1 MMGALHVDKI
11 RWGILSTARIAT
23 ETVIPAIQAGG
34 TRGYILAIASRDQK
48 TAEAAAARLGIP
60 RAYGSYEELLADP
73 DIDAV
78 YNPLPNHLH
87 VPWSVRA
94 LEAGKHILCE
104 KPLARNV
111 AEAMI
116 LVEAGRRHPELKVM
130 EAFMYK
136 FHPQWHKVRS
146 LVEDGA
152 IGELRTVSTVF
163 AYYEDNADNIRN
175 TADVGGG
182 GLLDIGCYAISVPRY
197 LFAAEPARL
206 VATLEF
212 DPRFQT
218 DRLDSA
224 ILAFGRGT
232 ATFTCSTQLDH
243 YQRVT
248 VHGTG
253 GSIEV
258 EIPFNAPT
266 DRPCKLFYRHGG
278 ELEEIL
284 LDTCNQYALQADA
297 FAQAILWNEPEPV
310 PLYDA
315 VANMKVIEA
324 AFASAKAGTWIT
336 LG

>member
-1 MMGALHVDKI
+1 MQA
-11 RWGILSTARIAT
+11 SSARGD
-23 ETVIPAIQAGG
+23 V
-34 TRGYILAIASRDQK
+34 LAIASRDQGR
-48 TAEAAAARLGIP
+48 AAAAAERLGIP
-60 RAYGSYEELLADP
+60 RAYGSYEELLDDP

-94 LEAGKHILCE
+94 LEAGKHVLCE

-116 LVEAGRRHPELKVM
+116 LVEAGQRHPALKVM

-136 FHPQWHKVRS
+136 FHPQWQKVRS
-146 LVEDGA
+146 LVQEGA
-152 IGELRTVSTVF
+152 IGELRTVATTF
-163 AYYEDNADNIRN
+163 AYFLDDGANIRN
-175 TADVGGG
+175 MSAIGGG
-182 GLLDIGCYAISVPRY
+182 GLLDIGCYAISVPRL
-197 LFAAEPARL
+197 LFNSEPVRL

-212 DPRFQT
+212 DPSFET

-224 ILAFGRGT
+224 ILEFRQGT
-232 ATFTCSTQLDH
+232 ATFTCSTQLDSF
-243 YQRVT
+243 QRVT
-248 VHGTG
+248 VHGTS

-266 DRPCKLFYRHGG
+266 DRPCKLFFRHGG

-284 LDTCNQYALQADA
+284 IDTCDQYALQADA
-297 FAQAILWNEPEPV
+297 FAEAILWNQPV
-310 PLYDA
+310 PVSLDDA

-324 AFASAKAGTWIT
+324 AFTSAKSESWVT